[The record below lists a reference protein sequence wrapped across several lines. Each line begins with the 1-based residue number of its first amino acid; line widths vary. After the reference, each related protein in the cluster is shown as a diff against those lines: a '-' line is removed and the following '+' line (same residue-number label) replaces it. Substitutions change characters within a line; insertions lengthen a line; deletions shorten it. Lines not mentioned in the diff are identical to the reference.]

1 MSNHCSRRL
10 QPAQRGRNLKVAAT
24 FGMTER
30 DLKVAAVWGGVSLS
44 QPRSDWLFLTL
55 RGLVLLVLGW
65 AFGALYGLTSLGV
78 LAVFLPVSTALLGYS
93 VARAT
98 VAGWL
103 VTVCACLGALAVF
116 ARHFPL
122 QPLVLFL
129 WGAYIFAGL
138 VGNAAFPR
146 RWRITL
152 QMYFLLLV
160 VAVGA
165 GMVWQAYPT
174 LSDGVF
180 HAVGTRPGPPP
191 PEAWRTVIPSAL
203 LAGVLGGM
211 TGLGGGYVL
220 VPALVFAG
228 MAPHAA
234 LWLSLWLLWPFALL
248 STFFGIR
255 RAAPS
260 WSQEGWL
267 AAGSFLGGVAGA
279 TWALSFSAGMLVL
292 CFGVALTVVAFVTW
306 RSLAVIEG
314 ATSPEGD

>member
-1 MSNHCSRRL
+1 M
-10 QPAQRGRNLKVAAT
+10 
-24 FGMTER
+24 
-30 DLKVAAVWGGVSLS
+30 S

-78 LAVFLPVSTALLGYS
+78 LVVFLPVSTALLGFS
-93 VARAT
+93 AARAT

-103 VTVCACLGALAVF
+103 VTLCACVGALTVF
-116 ARHFPL
+116 AQHFAL
-122 QPLVLFL
+122 HSLVLFL

-138 VGNAAFPR
+138 VGNAVFPR

-152 QMYFLLLV
+152 QVYLLLLLIV
-160 VAVGA
+160 VGA
-165 GMVWQAYPT
+165 GMGWQAYPT

-180 HAVGTRPGPPP
+180 RAAGARLVPPSQ
-191 PEAWRTVIPSAL
+191 EAWRTVIPAGL

-228 MAPHAA
+228 VAPHGA
-234 LWLSLWLLWPFALL
+234 LWLSLWLMLPLALL
-248 STFFGIR
+248 STFVGVR
-255 RAAPS
+255 RTTPS

-267 AAGSFLGGVAGA
+267 AAGAFLGGVAGA
-279 TWALSFSAGMLVL
+279 TWATGFSAGMLVL
-292 CFGVALTVVAFVTW
+292 CFAAALTALAFVSW
-306 RSLAVIEG
+306 RSLTAIER
-314 ATSPEGD
+314 ATSPKGD

>member
-1 MSNHCSRRL
+1 M
-10 QPAQRGRNLKVAAT
+10 
-24 FGMTER
+24 
-30 DLKVAAVWGGVSLS
+30 S

-78 LAVFLPVSTALLGYS
+78 LAVFLPVSTALLGFS

-98 VAGWL
+98 AAGWL
-103 VTVCACLGALAVF
+103 VTLCACVGALAVF
-116 ARHFPL
+116 AQHFAFHS
-122 QPLVLFL
+122 LVLLL

-138 VGNAAFPR
+138 VSNAIFPR

-152 QMYFLLLV
+152 QMYLLLLLMV
-160 VAVGA
+160 VGA

-180 HAVGTRPGPPP
+180 RAAGARLVPPP
-191 PEAWRTVIPSAL
+191 LEAWRTVVPAGL

-220 VPALVFAG
+220 VPMLVFAG
-228 MAPHAA
+228 MAPHSA
-234 LWLSLWLLWPFALL
+234 LWLSLWLMLPLALL
-248 STFFGIR
+248 STFVGVR
-255 RAAPS
+255 RATPS

-267 AAGSFLGGVAGA
+267 AAGAFLGGVAGA
-279 TWALSFSAGMLVL
+279 TWAVGFSAGMLVL
-292 CFGVALTVVAFVTW
+292 CFGAALTAVAFVTW
-306 RSLAVIEG
+306 RSLAALEE
-314 ATSPEGD
+314 ATSPKGD